1 MTAPEQGGS
10 SPEMEGMQIG
20 ATESNLIGEKE
31 VSAVA
36 VTAEVG
42 EANMERRNISE
53 GEEVEIPKEVKQ
65 GEKVPKNV
73 VGQCCP
79 VLSYA

>member
-10 SPEMEGMQIG
+10 SPEKEGMQIG

-42 EANMERRNISE
+42 EANMVRVFSTVADLSSGSLV
-53 GEEVEIPKEVKQ
+53 GEEE
-65 GEKVPKNV
+65 
-73 VGQCCP
+73 
-79 VLSYA
+79 YF

>member
-1 MTAPEQGGS
+1 MTVPEQGDS
-10 SPEMEGMQIG
+10 SPEKEGMQIG

-42 EANMERRNISE
+42 SLVGEEAKNSE

-65 GEKVPKNV
+65 GEEVRKN
-73 VGQCCP
+73 GQCCP